1 MVQHRREKPK
11 RQNGSH
17 SRRDHCR
24 TCQRRGTL
32 SARRLHR
39 QGSSAPPQSSGSDRS
54 IARRAPLQSPASLRQ
69 WTRQPCRWQVVA
81 GDRHPACTCVA
92 SLLGVIGIPVPPGS
106 KSGLAASRKG
116 WATAAGRPYRAASS
130 LLLPCV
136 HAILVRNITNFSTA
150 KLLRKLRCGFERAR

>member
-54 IARRAPLQSPASLRQ
+54 IARRAPLQSPASLRP
-69 WTRQPCRWQVVA
+69 WTRPYRWRVVA
-81 GDRHPACTCVA
+81 GDRPPACTCVDGKPSRCDRSSSTTRQQRWSCRIYRIYSGGELADA
-92 SLLGVIGIPVPPGS
+92 SLAAFV
-106 KSGLAASRKG
+106 LATCERTLEFCSH
-116 WATAAGRPYRAASS
+116 AAFFMPMGHS
-130 LLLPCV
+130 LDNKQ
-136 HAILVRNITNFSTA
+136 H
-150 KLLRKLRCGFERAR
+150 GYGQ

>member
-1 MVQHRREKPK
+1 MILIQSLYSCITALTVSALHGPASRREKTK
-11 RQNGSH
+11 RPNGSH
-17 SRRDHCR
+17 CRRDLP
-24 TCQRRGTL
+24 RRGTP
-32 SARRLHR
+32 STSRLQR
-39 QGSSAPPQSSGSDRS
+39 QGSSSLSATAVIWLGSHS
-54 IARRAPLQSPASLRQ
+54 NARRAPLQSPASLRQ

-130 LLLPCV
+130 LFC
-136 HAILVRNITNFSTA
+136 
-150 KLLRKLRCGFERAR
+150 RAFTRFWYAT